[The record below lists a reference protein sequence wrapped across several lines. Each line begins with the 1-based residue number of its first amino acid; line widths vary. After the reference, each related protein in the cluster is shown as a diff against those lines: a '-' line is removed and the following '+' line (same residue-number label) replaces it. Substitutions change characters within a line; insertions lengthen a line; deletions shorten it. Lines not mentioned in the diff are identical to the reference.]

1 MIILYNVVLL
11 IACLVSLPLLTAK
24 VVMSEKWR
32 ETFCNRWRFKRSAR
46 LPSQRPIWIH
56 AVSVGEILAA
66 VILVKKMA
74 TNNANR
80 PMVLSASTLTGYQ
93 MARKLAGSTVASIV
107 FFPYDLTWSVRKAL
121 RAVRP
126 LVFVLVESD
135 VWPNFLHEA
144 NRLRVPLIL
153 ANGRISPRSFQGYKK
168 ISFFMKPVFS
178 KFSAVCAQTEM
189 DAERFVAIGAHKD
202 RVAVTGNLKFDY
214 EPEVLSDREIIELR
228 RSMGVAAGA
237 RVLLAGSTHAGEE
250 KTLLDSFR
258 ALKSRFSDLVLV
270 AVPRDPGR
278 ARNVQKMFSKG
289 GFPAS
294 MKTELDETDT
304 PRPSDVIV
312 VDTMGELRRLYA
324 MADVVF
330 VGKSLVNLGGQNPL
344 EPAACKKPILFGPHM
359 FNFAL
364 VARMLVEQ
372 GGAIEVANQTQ
383 LVKQVEML
391 LRDAKRRET
400 VGAKAY
406 QVLCKNQGAVEK
418 TLDIVQRFL

>member
-1 MIILYNVVLL
+1 
-11 IACLVSLPLLTAK
+11 
-24 VVMSEKWR
+24 
-32 ETFCNRWRFKRSAR
+32 
-46 LPSQRPIWIH
+46 
-56 AVSVGEILAA
+56 
-66 VILVKKMA
+66 
-74 TNNANR
+74 
-80 PMVLSASTLTGYQ
+80 MVLSASTLTGYQ

-214 EPEVLSDREIIELR
+214 EPEVWSDREIIELR

-344 EPAACKKPILFGPHM
+344 EPAACKKPIVFGPHM